1 MEPSSD
7 APSSQTTPAAQ
18 AEPVVQAKLVATPTN
33 AEALP
38 PKPND
43 KTKVSE
49 IAADYGNNRKKST
62 AWDHFEKIKIS
73 EGQFKAVCHY
83 CQKTYRANSKDHNT
97 TNLLNHTPN
106 CVKNLI
112 ELHLKGNKP

>member
-7 APSSQTTPAAQ
+7 APHSQTTPAAQ
-18 AEPVVQAKLVATPTN
+18 AEPAVQAELVATPTPTN

-38 PKPND
+38 PRPND

-49 IAADYGNNRKKST
+49 VAADCGNNRKKST

-73 EGQFKAVCHY
+73 EG
-83 CQKTYRANSKDHNT
+83 
-97 TNLLNHTPN
+97 
-106 CVKNLI
+106 
-112 ELHLKGNKP
+112 